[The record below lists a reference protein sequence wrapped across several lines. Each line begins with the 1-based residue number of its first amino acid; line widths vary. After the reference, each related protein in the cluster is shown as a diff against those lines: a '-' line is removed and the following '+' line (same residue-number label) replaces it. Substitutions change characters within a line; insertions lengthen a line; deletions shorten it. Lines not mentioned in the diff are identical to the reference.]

1 MKFGTKHIKVY
12 LPATLLGLLI
22 VKLMLGGTLLY
33 MKRPVLPVPILDSRP
48 ALAEDVE
55 SPPPS
60 QPSLNSR
67 NVEAGLEIL
76 ERKRAEIETERQQLE
91 RERKQLTA
99 FKQEIEAKLV
109 QLSEIQ
115 DSIQRK
121 LDEHKMIHDNKIK
134 HLIKIYTTMAPKKA
148 AALIEKLDKELIMEL
163 FSQMKVEQVGQI
175 LPHMSAENATP
186 CQTKVKGI
194 GKRAWRIAERT

>member
-175 LPHMSAENATP
+175 LPHMSAENAA
-186 CQTKVKGI
+186 KI
-194 GKRAWRIAERT
+194 GEHLARRK